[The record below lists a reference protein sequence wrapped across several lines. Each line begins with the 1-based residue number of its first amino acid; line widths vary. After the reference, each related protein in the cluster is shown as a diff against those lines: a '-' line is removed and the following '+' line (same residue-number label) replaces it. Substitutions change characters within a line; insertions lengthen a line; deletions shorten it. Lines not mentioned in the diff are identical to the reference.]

1 MSAFVLGGANSWKEG
16 RQHSAFLRFL
26 YIDMS
31 LWHVVGTGSAEAEAT
46 SLAEPPTATS
56 DSELLPLSILA
67 ARIRFFFAF
76 SWRAEALQLPRDAE
90 RHGTCAAAS
99 RSWEAVGGFC
109 AARERERELAAAAA
123 AACTYSTLYACKG
136 SNCGRLD
143 GAGLVGLGEKETA
156 CLQSPGRTQKTFAR
170 R

>member
-109 AARERERELAAAAA
+109 AARERESLQPQPPQLVLILLCTLA
-123 AACTYSTLYACKG
+123 
-136 SNCGRLD
+136 R
-143 GAGLVGLGEKETA
+143 V
-156 CLQSPGRTQKTFAR
+156 RTVADLMEQDWWV
-170 R
+170 

>member
-76 SWRAEALQLPRDAE
+76 SLRAEALQLPRDAE

-109 AARERERELAAAAA
+109 AARERERESLQPQPPQLVLILLCTLA
-123 AACTYSTLYACKG
+123 
-136 SNCGRLD
+136 R
-143 GAGLVGLGEKETA
+143 V
-156 CLQSPGRTQKTFAR
+156 RTVADLMEQDWWV
-170 R
+170 